1 MWCCKSNEAIIEPR
15 STRISNIPEKSA
27 TGSFGTENG
36 TNVDSE
42 NAHDGTD
49 NVSYGG
55 FFVDKNVE
63 ETSDSA
69 PAGVITISYEDD
81 GITTCFSENSRIPQL
96 KTATKSHDKDTEKN
110 SAITSEDDGIANC
123 LSDQTPDPYYTIP
136 NKQSR
141 NEPSENKT
149 PLDSVPE
156 EPIATLGENHP
167 TRIEDNNDDE
177 SLDSVPEEP
186 IATLGENHPTRIED
200 NNDDESLVSESD
212 RSSQKTE
219 TNNNNSAK
227 VSSSV
232 SVQSED
238 ALAGCFDMVKDG
250 MFGCGMLSK

>member
-167 TRIEDNNDDE
+167 R
-177 SLDSVPEEP
+177 
-186 IATLGENHPTRIED
+186 RIED

-212 RSSQKTE
+212 RSSQKTA

>member
-177 SLDSVPEEP
+177 SL
-186 IATLGENHPTRIED
+186 
-200 NNDDESLVSESD
+200 VSESD
-212 RSSQKTE
+212 RSSQKTA

>member
-177 SLDSVPEEP
+177 SL
-186 IATLGENHPTRIED
+186 
-200 NNDDESLVSESD
+200 VSESD